1 MGAGAGE
8 RLRILIVSHPFPP
21 MNAIGSHRPYGWA
34 RAWRDMGHDVE
45 VLTARKY
52 AFDGATDL
60 QRDLAGMR
68 VHEVPYMAGGAAPHP
83 PAGVPAS
90 VHRWEWLKTLTRR
103 ARLSLATFGEP
114 RWLAYRPMLRKG
126 LALARERPFDFI
138 IATTPPDV
146 AVMVAR
152 SLSRST
158 GTPWV
163 ADFRDLW
170 FRDLL
175 LYRSRLA
182 AAMSGPLNRWL
193 VSDASVLV
201 CISRGLQKRLS
212 AYLGREVI
220 VSHNGFL
227 EEDHKGARALPGD
240 GRTHL
245 AYTGRVYPG
254 KQDPAPLFRALAR
267 LRGEVPGL
275 RNRLAVDFYGFD
287 DPALRRMIGQHG
299 VEDCVRL
306 HGFVPYR
313 ECMAVQR
320 AAHALLF
327 LDWTDL
333 AGEGMLTG
341 KLLEYLGSRRPIL
354 AVGPRTDSEAAR
366 LISDTGAGTTLTSEE
381 DIVEYLRGLVASPRP
396 VDIPAQAAQRYS
408 RERLAAELLAAVLQR
423 VPGKSNA

>member
-1 MGAGAGE
+1 VIGAAPGT
-8 RLRILIVSHPFPP
+8 RLHILIIAHAFPP
-21 MNAIGSHRPYGWA
+21 LNAIGSHRPYGWA

-60 QRDLAGMR
+60 QRDLEGMR
-68 VHEVPYMAGGAAPHP
+68 VHEVPYMAGGAAPRP

-126 LALARERPFDFI
+126 LGLARERSFDFI

-146 AVMVAR
+146 ALMVAR

-158 GTPWV
+158 GTPWI

-182 AAMSGPLNRWL
+182 AALSGPLNRWL
-193 VSDASVLV
+193 VGDASLLV
-201 CISRGLQKRLS
+201 CISDGLQKRLS
-212 AYLGREVI
+212 EYLGREVI
-220 VSHNGFL
+220 VSRNGFL
-227 EEDHKGARALPGD
+227 EEDHQGVPDLPGD

-267 LRGEVPGL
+267 LRTEMPEL
-275 RNRLAVDFYGFD
+275 PNRLAVDFYGYD
-287 DPALRRMIGQHG
+287 DPALRRMISRHG
-299 VEDCVRL
+299 VQDCVRL
-306 HGFVPYR
+306 HRFLPYR

-333 AGEGMLTG
+333 AGEGMMTG

-354 AVGPRTDSEAAR
+354 AIGPRTDSEAAR
-366 LISDTGAGTTLTSEE
+366 LISGTGTGTTLTTESE
-381 DIVEYLRGLVASPRP
+381 ITEYLKSLVVSPRRADLASEA
-396 VDIPAQAAQRYS
+396 VQEYS
-408 RERLAAELLAAVLQR
+408 RDRQASRLLEAILAQLR
-423 VPGKSNA
+423 RR